1 MATFVSDG
9 LPLPGGI
16 EAIFPARQA
25 SDLDQDVIAHKRR
38 DRFSQAAFTVL
49 DG

>member
-1 MATFVSDG
+1 MAAFVSDR
-9 LPLPGGI
+9 LPLPGGV
-16 EAIFPARQA
+16 EAGHILRLAA
-25 SDLDQDVIAHKRR
+25 DLHQDVIAHEGN